1 MTFTNIKGVR
11 NDYVE
16 FSNSILSGTS
26 KPAGLIAKLNDD
38 GLPEIVDGMD
48 DLCGKL
54 IVDVK
59 GWAPTADTIAYVENK
74 CTGELYSDGMHII
87 PNWEGANNNE
97 EALKMVMDGTV
108 DAMYVYADQG
118 YYYKKMCDEDPNQE
132 WTCDL
137 WSKFGEDFAY
147 VQTGQFG
154 YIVNGTTLAM
164 AKKGSGV
171 AEAVNPCLQ
180 RFMETKEYYDM
191 CVKHG
196 VVDICF
202 PNSYFPESNEE
213 TDHEEHP
220 YFLET
225 DEHTTGCEDGYC
237 SCTHSAPEHHLLCRS
252 SESLATLKE
261 DPSALP
267 SFPNP
272 PSADDGVE
280 KAEGDESI
288 DDTTASADDKLPDA
302 LPSVDDKASADDGV
316 EKTEGDESV
325 DDLPVHVQIAQGV
338 ADMVNDMVEKAYGT
352 ESPTPAPTVKEQG
365 IDDIVSTIT
374 DAIGGFMDPSADDGA
389 VKGPDFE
396 SEDDK
401 ASADDADASGLL
413 PGTKVD

>member
-87 PNWEGANNNE
+87 PNREGANNNE
-97 EALKMVMDGTV
+97 EALQMVMEGKV

-280 KAEGDESI
+280 KAEGDES
-288 DDTTASADDKLPDA
+288 
-302 LPSVDDKASADDGV
+302 
-316 EKTEGDESV
+316 V

-401 ASADDADASGLL
+401 ASVDDADASGLL

>member
-59 GWAPTADTIAYVENK
+59 GWAPTLDTIVYIENK
-74 CTGELYSDGMHII
+74 CTRELYSEGLQII
-87 PNWEGANNNE
+87 PNWDGANNNE
-97 EALKMVMDGTV
+97 EALNMVMDGTV

-280 KAEGDESI
+280 KAEGDES
-288 DDTTASADDKLPDA
+288 
-302 LPSVDDKASADDGV
+302 
-316 EKTEGDESV
+316 V

-401 ASADDADASGLL
+401 ASVDDADASGLL

>member
-11 NDYVE
+11 NDYME

-26 KPAGLIAKLNDD
+26 KPAGLIVKLNAD

-54 IVDVK
+54 VVDVK
-59 GWAPTADTIAYVENK
+59 GWAPTADTIAFVENK
-74 CTGELYSDGMHII
+74 CLGELYSDGLHII

-108 DAMYVYADQG
+108 DAMYVDADQG

-202 PNSYFPESNEE
+202 PNSYFPESNE

-237 SCTHSAPEHHLLCRS
+237 SCTNSAPEHHLLCRS

-272 PSADDGVE
+272 PSASDGVE
-280 KAEGDESI
+280 KA
-288 DDTTASADDKLPDA
+288 
-302 LPSVDDKASADDGV
+302 
-316 EKTEGDESV
+316 EGDESV
-325 DDLPVHVQIAQGV
+325 DDLPVHVQIAQGI

-365 IDDIVSTIT
+365 IDDVVSTIT
-374 DAIGGFMDPSADDGA
+374 DAIGSFMDPSADDGA

-401 ASADDADASGLL
+401 ASVDDADASGLL